1 MHRLAYKHT
10 QWPTLFREWFCSSEA
25 NRHEICTR
33 LRHCLKIK
41 VPRVSP
47 ERKLG
52 KLHEGIMLIFVPEKI
67 GHYFWWRVYQM
78 SVISQ
83 HPLSLITGSSPR
95 NKPGP
100 WFNIKMSSYQYR
112 KSHGGDKTILRPS
125 YLHHGISYTGKT
137 TSLYWIGAQNPMSTS
152 EIIKRLTAD
161 AATRDGGKLDG
172 KQPPSVLITTPIL
185 TSCTCLALSSQ

>member
-33 LRHCLKIK
+33 LRHRLKIK

-83 HPLSLITGSSPR
+83 HPLSVITGSSPR
-95 NKPGP
+95 NKPESDVNLRDYKKAHSRRSNTWRRKTGWETTTIGP
-100 WFNIKMSSYQYR
+100 DNN
-112 KSHGGDKTILRPS
+112 S
-125 YLHHGISYTGKT
+125 YLDIMYLSCVIVAVAGKNRHT
-137 TSLYWIGAQNPMSTS
+137 V
-152 EIIKRLTAD
+152 LT
-161 AATRDGGKLDG
+161 RYIYVHIYIYYG
-172 KQPPSVLITTPIL
+172 
-185 TSCTCLALSSQ
+185 